1 MDKIVQIT
9 NTTHL
14 SNIIEQIS
22 EKNPSS
28 IEKFGEDYSDILNRL
43 SDSLSMSET
52 KLKSLGSIGDSISS
66 LLDVSASLDINLLT
80 ENQSFFSKLF
90 GDAKNNISKFIEKQ
104 KSVEEVIIGIVN
116 KLSQNKIELLYENEN
131 LGKCYID
138 NMSVLQEMEN
148 LITNGIK
155 KLEVLKQT
163 LELDKKNTTEHT
175 DIFILECQNRE
186 YFIERFEQKLN
197 RLNSVKS
204 LIIRQL
210 PQIKIMQIANQL
222 EIDNI
227 TDTTTSAIPLWKSQM
242 GLFIS
247 QLKTKTALKNRKAVE
262 DTINKT
268 IRKNAELINQNTQEI
283 SESYASDIISVETI
297 SVLQQKLIE
306 SINVMKNASKEA
318 KRKREESFLEIS
330 KMDIA
335 LKKISLS

>member
-1 MDKIVQIT
+1 MEIK
-9 NTTHL
+9 NTTQL

-22 EKNPSS
+22 EKNPLS
-28 IEKFGEDYSDILNRL
+28 IEKFGEDYSNILNRL

-52 KLKSLGSIGDSISS
+52 KLKSLGSIGDNISS
-66 LLDVSASLDINLLT
+66 LLEISSSLDVNLLT
-80 ENQSFFSKLF
+80 EKQSFFSKIF
-90 GDAKNNISKFIEKQ
+90 SDAKSNISKFVEKQ
-104 KSVEEVIIGIVN
+104 KSVEEVITNIVN
-116 KLSQNKIELLYENEN
+116 KLSKNKLELLSENEN
-131 LGKCYID
+131 LGQCYID
-138 NMSVLQEMEN
+138 NMTVLQEMEI
-148 LITNGIK
+148 LVTNGIK
-155 KLEVLKQT
+155 KLEFLKQT
-163 LELDKKNTTEHT
+163 LQLDKETNTEHS

-210 PQIKIMQIANQL
+210 PQIKIMQTANQL

-227 TDTTTSAIPLWKSQM
+227 TDTITSAIPLWKSQM

-283 SESYASDIISVETI
+283 SESYSSDIISVETI
-297 SVLQQKLIE
+297 TVLQQKLIE

-330 KMDIA
+330 KMDID